1 MNAPVSNEAKSVSG
15 FIKPLGRYRWGICA
29 LLFFVITINYI
40 DRQIIGVLKPV
51 IEVEMGWSE
60 VDYGNIVTAFQASYG
75 IGLLVVGRWL
85 DLVGTRKGMA
95 IAIFLWSLAAASHA
109 FAKGILGFVLARIAL
124 GLAESAAYPGAVKSV
139 AEWFPKRERAL
150 GVGILN
156 AGANVGVL
164 LTPIIAIGIAGAYG
178 WRAAFLVTG
187 LLGFVVLWGWLRF
200 FRQPADHVEVTDEE
214 RAWIGQDGED
224 AAGPPLGWKDAIRQR
239 QAWFFICG
247 KFFTDPVWY
256 LFLFWLPDFLAT
268 TQGMELFPKGDSGI
282 LATIGPAL
290 IVVYLLADIG
300 SIAGGWLSSHLVNRG
315 WSVNRARKTTLF
327 VAALF
332 ALPLVTVASVPEPWM
347 AVLLI
352 GLGTAAHQAFSSNIF
367 TMIADMYPRRAV
379 ATIAGMGGAAGAIG
393 GILIAQATGWTLEL
407 TGSYVPIVIYAGLG
421 YLIAFAVIQMLVP
434 RMAPATMQLD
444 PVAGPETAA
453 A

>member
-1 MNAPVSNEAKSVSG
+1 MSASTVELGAGPASMA
-15 FIKPLGRYRWGICA
+15 KPLGRYRWGICA

-51 IEVEMGWSE
+51 IEEEMGWSE

-85 DLVGTRKGMA
+85 DRVGTRKGIA
-95 IAIFLWSLAAASHA
+95 IAIAMWSLAAAFHA
-109 FAKGILGFVLARIAL
+109 AARSVLTFILARIAL
-124 GLAESAAYPGAVKSV
+124 GVAESAAYPGAVKSI

-164 LTPIIAIGIAGAYG
+164 LTPIIAIGIAGYYG

-187 LLGFVVLWGWLRF
+187 LLGFVVLWAWLKF
-200 FRQPADHVEVTDEE
+200 FRQPGDHTEVTKDE
-214 RAWIGQDGED
+214 RAWINQDGED
-224 AAGPPLGWKDAIRQR
+224 AAGETLCWRDAIRQR

-256 LFLFWLPDFLAT
+256 LFLFWLPDFLSK

-290 IVVYLLADIG
+290 IGVYLLADIG
-300 SIAGGWLSSHLVNRG
+300 SIAGGWLSSHLVGRG
-315 WSVNRARKTTLF
+315 WAVNRARKTTLF
-327 VAALF
+327 IAALF

-379 ATIAGMGGAAGAIG
+379 ATIAGMGGAAGAVG
-393 GILIAQATGWTLEL
+393 GILIAQVTGWTLEL
-407 TGSYVPIVIYAGLG
+407 TESYVPIVIYAGLG
-421 YLIAFAVIQMLVP
+421 YMIAFLVIQTLVP
-434 RMAPATMQLD
+434 RMDPAP
-444 PVAGPETAA
+444 VR
-453 A
+453 

>member
-1 MNAPVSNEAKSVSG
+1 MNASTAASETTAETIS
-15 FIKPLGRYRWGICA
+15 KPLGRYRWGICA

-51 IEVEMGWSE
+51 IEDDLGWSE

-75 IGLLVVGRWL
+75 IGLLIVGRWL
-85 DLVGTRKGMA
+85 DRVGTRKGIA
-95 IAIFLWSLAAASHA
+95 IAIAFWSLAAAFHA
-109 FAKGILGFVLARIAL
+109 AARSVLAFILARIAL
-124 GLAESAAYPGAVKSV
+124 GVAESAAYPGAVKSI

-164 LTPIIAIGIAGAYG
+164 LTPIIAIGIAGVYG

-187 LLGFVVLWGWLRF
+187 LLGFLVLWAWLRF
-200 FRQPADHVEVTDEE
+200 FRQPAEHMQVTEEE
-214 RAWIGQDGED
+214 RAWIDQDGED
-224 AAGPPLGWKDAIRQR
+224 PAGEPLAWRDAIRQR

-256 LFLFWLPDFLAT
+256 LFLFWLPDFLSK

-290 IVVYLLADIG
+290 IGVYLLADIG
-300 SIAGGWLSSHLVNRG
+300 SIAGGWLSSHLVGRG

-327 VAALF
+327 IAALF
-332 ALPLVTVASVPEPWM
+332 ALPLVTVANVPEPWM

-379 ATIAGMGGAAGAIG
+379 ATIAGMGGAAGAVG

-407 TGSYVPIVIYAGLG
+407 TGSYTPIVIYAGLG
-421 YLIAFAVIQMLVP
+421 YLIAFIVIQVLVP
-434 RMAPATMQLD
+434 RMDLAP
-444 PVAGPETAA
+444 VR
-453 A
+453 